1 MMVAQRWTIAAV
13 LAATLT
19 LVACSG
25 GGTGSGSGSS
35 TGGGG
40 SAPADTGGAA
50 GTPVRVGHVLRDT
63 LRVLV
68 TASGRTEVLEEETVR
83 APFAGTLTRLD
94 VTDGDRVTAGQAL
107 ASMISR
113 SSEATLEGA
122 QAMLRSAQT
131 AADSADARE
140 ALQLAR
146 KNLVE
151 RVLEA
156 PSAGVVL
163 SHAASPGD
171 RLSEGDEILRI
182 AAAGSAVFVAEV
194 PQNELAL
201 IRTGQPA
208 WIRLAARPDTLAG
221 TVHGILP
228 AASSSTFSA
237 PVRIDFRLGLKTP
250 SVGLFGTAS
259 IVVGQCAGV
268 LSVPVEAVLTDD
280 ITGVSRVAVVR
291 DGKIAWVIV
300 QTGVTD
306 RGRIEISGPGIAAG
320 DEVIVSGQVG
330 LPDGAAVR
338 VQS

>member
-1 MMVAQRWTIAAV
+1 MATQRWTITAV

-19 LVACSG
+19 LVAYCG
-25 GGTGSGSGSS
+25 GGTGSESGSSVGGSGS
-35 TGGGG
+35 T
-40 SAPADTGGAA
+40 PAETGGAA

-63 LRVLV
+63 LRILV

-94 VTDGDRVTAGQAL
+94 VIDGDQVTSGEAL

-122 QAMLRSAQT
+122 QAMLRSART

-146 KNLVE
+146 RNLVE

-171 RLSEGDEILRI
+171 RLSEGDEILRV

-194 PQNELAL
+194 PQNELTL

-208 WIRLAARPDTLAG
+208 WIRLAAMTDTLAG

-237 PVRIDFRLGLKTP
+237 PVRIDFHRGLKTP
-250 SVGLFGTAS
+250 AVGLFGTAI
-259 IVVGQCAGV
+259 IVVGQRAGI
-268 LSVPVEAVLTDD
+268 LSVPVAAVLTDD

-291 DGKIAWVIV
+291 DGRVAWVTV
-300 QTGVTD
+300 QTGITD

-320 DEVIVSGQVG
+320 DAVIVSGQVG

-338 VQS
+338 IRS